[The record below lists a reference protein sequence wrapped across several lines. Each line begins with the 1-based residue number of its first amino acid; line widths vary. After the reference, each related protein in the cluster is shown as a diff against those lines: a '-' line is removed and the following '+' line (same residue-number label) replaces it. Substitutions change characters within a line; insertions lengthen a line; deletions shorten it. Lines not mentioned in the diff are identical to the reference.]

1 MFQHSILR
9 SLLTDP
15 ETAEIAVIA
24 APAQRERFNAA
35 PSTST
40 SLDLLATTAATQE
53 PISVAPAVP
62 AALLPATVT
71 ALAGSEPIA
80 PIVINF

>member
-24 APAQRERFNAA
+24 APAQRERFNEA

-40 SLDLLATTAATQE
+40 SLDLLATTAAIQE
-53 PISVAPAVP
+53 PIPVALAVP
-62 AALLPATVT
+62 AT
-71 ALAGSEPIA
+71 APAGSEP